1 MADTIRNRG
10 PDGYGEWVDPA
21 HGVALAHRR
30 LAIVDLSESAN
41 QPMASAGGRYVI
53 TFNGEIYNFLRLR
66 QELEKLGQVFAG
78 HSDTEVM
85 LAAFDRWGVRPALER
100 FIGMFAFGLWDRQE
114 RRLYLVRDR
123 IGKKP
128 LYFTVQGARLVFG
141 SELKPF
147 AEVPGLRME
156 VDPVALGMM
165 LRVGYVPGSRSIYRQ
180 VHKVRPGEMVEV
192 ALEGTA
198 QLRVT
203 ATSYWTPPQA
213 IAGAG
218 AEHAGEFEGAVD
230 ALDALLRDA
239 VALRMIADVPLGA
252 FLSGGIDSSAVVA
265 LMQAQSRI
273 PVRTF
278 TIGFDD
284 DALNE
289 ADHAR
294 AVARHLGTDHT
305 ELVLDAPTARAV
317 IPELPQVYDEPFADA
332 SQIPTL
338 LVSRLA
344 RGSVT
349 VVLSGDGGDELFC
362 GYRRYAKW
370 RKLWGAYGWVPARS
384 RRWIG
389 RRMLALGGSRAA
401 SLLDGAARWLPL
413 RHESMS
419 AAAQLCRLGRVMAQG
434 SQDAL
439 YEALLSQWLDPPV
452 VLDAGVVLPDVFER
466 QVGDVAPAAYMD
478 RMAAIDLLGY
488 LPDDILVK
496 VDRASMGVSL
506 EARAPLLDHRVIE
519 AAARLP
525 LSFRVDAD
533 GGKRILRHLAY
544 RYVPRALL
552 DRPKAGF
559 GVPMAA
565 WLRGPLR
572 GWAEDLLSEANLS
585 KCGLLQV
592 RPIRA
597 VWQAHAAGR
606 GDFSAQLWNVL
617 MFQSWYGYS
626 RNVRN
631 SL

>member
-1 MADTIRNRG
+1 MADTIKNRG
-10 PDGYGEWVDPA
+10 PDGYGEWVDGT
-21 HGVALAHRR
+21 HGVAFGHRR

-41 QPMASAGGRYVI
+41 QPMASPSGRYVI

-66 QELEKLGQVFAG
+66 QELERLGQVFAG

-85 LAAFDRWGVRPALER
+85 LAAFDHWGVHAALQR
-100 FIGMFAFGLWDRQE
+100 FIGMFAFGLWDHQE
-114 RRLYLVRDR
+114 RRLYLARDR

-128 LYFTVQGARLVFG
+128 LYYTVQGGALAFG

-147 AEVPGLRME
+147 ARVPAVRLE
-156 VDPVALGMM
+156 VDSIALGMM
-165 LRVGYVPGSRSIYRQ
+165 LRVGYVPGPRSIYRQ
-180 VHKVRPGEMVEV
+180 VHKVRPGEIVEV
-192 ALEGTA
+192 ALEGAA
-198 QLRVT
+198 QFRVA
-203 ATSYWTPPQA
+203 ATSYWTPPRA
-213 IAGAG
+213 SVAAG
-218 AEHAGEFEGAVD
+218 AETNTGFEAAVD
-230 ALDALLRDA
+230 ALDVLLRDA

-252 FLSGGIDSSAVVA
+252 FLSGGIDSSAIVA
-265 LMQAQSRI
+265 LMQVQSRI

-289 ADHAR
+289 AHHAR

-305 ELVLDAPTARAV
+305 ELVLDAATARAV
-317 IPELPQVYDEPFADA
+317 IPELPQIYDEPFADS

-349 VVLSGDGGDELFC
+349 VALSGDGGDELFC

-389 RRMLALGGSRAA
+389 RCMLALGNSRAA
-401 SLLDGAARWLPL
+401 SLVDGAARWLPL

-419 AAAQLCRLGRVMAQG
+419 AAAQLSRLGRVMAQG

-452 VLDAGVVLPDVFER
+452 ALDPGAVLPDAFER
-466 QVGDVAPAAYMD
+466 QDSDIDSVAYID
-478 RMAAIDLLGY
+478 RMAAIDLQGY

-519 AAARLP
+519 AAARMP
-525 LSFRVDAD
+525 LSFRVDSD

-572 GWAEDLLSEANLS
+572 EWAEDLLSEASLN
-585 KCGLLQV
+585 KCGLLQAPLV
-592 RPIRA
+592 RTA
-597 VWQAHAAGR
+597 WQAHAAGR

-617 MFQSWYGYS
+617 MFQSWYAYS
-626 RNVRN
+626 ARAC
-631 SL
+631 SQS